1 MITTTTNDHN
11 WAQRR
16 FGGPDPGASP
26 RNVRDL
32 TSHAD
37 IVALLP
43 DPASAQSCL
52 DLADDAA
59 DAVHDRIA
67 AVHIGA
73 DPLAMLVSAE
83 EIELQM
89 LRDLEEG
96 STHERFER
104 VKRLFDEWK
113 LGAPHRQSLMLGD
126 FQGDL
131 RRCVTNVCRNAS
143 LVVTPYKGN
152 LDARDVFHNVLFY
165 EGKLVLVPPAS
176 GYRGRL
182 LDHVL
187 IGWKPHEHARRTM
200 VAARRW
206 LAAANRITVLCVDD
220 MPSRHYETTARE
232 ICRHLGVDAE
242 IVVTSS
248 AGRSVG
254 NTILDFGTSVNATCI
269 LIGAFKHGYLLE
281 LLLGRV
287 TYRLLSH
294 ANVPLLMSH

>member
-1 MITTTTNDHN
+1 MTTTTSDHQN
-11 WAQRR
+11 WSQGFNA
-16 FGGPDPGASP
+16 PSPGAAP

-32 TSHAD
+32 TQDAD
-37 IVALLP
+37 IIVLLP

-59 DAVHDRIA
+59 DAVQDSIA

-104 VKRLFDEWK
+104 VKRLFGEWK
-113 LGAPHRQSLMLGD
+113 LGAPHRQSLVLGD
-126 FQGDL
+126 CQGDL
-131 RRCVTNVCRNAS
+131 RRCVGDVCQNAS
-143 LVVTPYKGN
+143 LVITPYRGN
-152 LDARDVFHNVLFY
+152 LDARDVFHNVLFH
-165 EGKLVLVPPAS
+165 EGKLVLVPPTG

-187 IGWKPHEHARRTM
+187 IGWKPHDHARRTM

-206 LAAANRITVLCVDD
+206 LLAANRVTVLCVDD
-220 MPSRHYETTARE
+220 KPNRHYETTARE
-232 ICRHLGVDAE
+232 ICRQLGLDAE

-248 AGRSVG
+248 TGRSVG
-254 NTILDFGTSVNATCI
+254 NTILDFGASVNATCI

-294 ANVPLLMSH
+294 ATVPLLMSH

>member
-1 MITTTTNDHN
+1 MITTTTDHRN
-11 WAQRR
+11 QPQGFDAA
-16 FGGPDPGASP
+16 GAAP

-32 TSHAD
+32 TRHAD
-37 IVALLP
+37 IVVLLP
-43 DPASAQSCL
+43 DPTSAQSCL
-52 DLADDAA
+52 ELADDAA
-59 DAVHDRIA
+59 TAVQNSIA

-73 DPLAMLVSAE
+73 DPLAMLISAE

-104 VKRLFDEWK
+104 IKRLFDEWK
-113 LGAPHRQSLMLGD
+113 LGAPRRQNLMLGD

-131 RRCVTNVCRNAS
+131 RRCVGNVCRNAS
-143 LVVTPYKGN
+143 LVVTPYRGN
-152 LDARDVFHNVLFY
+152 LDARDAFHDVLFH
-165 EGKLVLVPPAS
+165 ENKLVLVPPAD
-176 GYRGRL
+176 GYRGHL

-187 IGWKPHEHARRTM
+187 IGWKPHDHARRTM
-200 VAARRW
+200 VAAQRW

-220 MPSRHYETTARE
+220 KPNRHYETTARE
-232 ICRHLGVDAE
+232 MCHQLGLEAE

-248 AGRSVG
+248 TGRSVG
-254 NTILDFGTSVNATCI
+254 NTILDFGVSVNATCI

-294 ANVPLLMSH
+294 ASVPLIMSH

>member
-1 MITTTTNDHN
+1 MITTTTDDRN
-11 WAQRR
+11 WLQG
-16 FGGPDPGASP
+16 FDGPDAGAAP
-26 RNVRDL
+26 HNVRDL
-32 TSHAD
+32 TEHAD

-59 DAVHDRIA
+59 DAVQDSIA

-104 VKRLFDEWK
+104 VKRLFDEWR
-113 LGAPHRQSLMLGD
+113 LSAPHRKSLVLGSC
-126 FQGDL
+126 QGDL
-131 RRCVTNVCRNAS
+131 RRCVGNVCRNAS
-143 LVVTPYKGN
+143 LVVTPYRGN
-152 LDARDVFHNVLFY
+152 LDARDAFHDVLFH
-165 EGKLVLVPPAS
+165 EGKLVLVPPAN
-176 GYRGRL
+176 GYRGHL

-187 IGWKPHEHARRTM
+187 IGWKPHDHARRTM

-206 LAAANRITVLCVDD
+206 LLAANRITVLCVDD
-220 MPSRHYETTARE
+220 KPNRHYETTATE
-232 ICRHLGVDAE
+232 ICRQLGLDAE

-248 AGRSVG
+248 TGRSVG

-294 ANVPLLMSH
+294 ATVPLLMSH

>member
-1 MITTTTNDHN
+1 MITTTTDGN
-11 WAQRR
+11 WSKGFNA
-16 FGGPDPGASP
+16 PDPAAVP

-32 TSHAD
+32 TEHAD
-37 IVALLP
+37 IVVLLP

-59 DAVHDRIA
+59 DAVQDSIA

-89 LRDLEEG
+89 LRDLDEG
-96 STHERFER
+96 SPHERFER
-104 VKRLFDEWK
+104 VKQLFDEWK
-113 LGAPHRQSLMLGD
+113 RSAPHRQSLVLGD
-126 FQGDL
+126 YQGDL
-131 RRCVTNVCRNAS
+131 RRCVGSVCRNAS
-143 LVVTPYKGN
+143 LVVTPYRGN
-152 LDARDVFHNVLFY
+152 LDARDVFHNVLFH
-165 EGKLVLVPPAS
+165 EGKLVLIPPAN

-187 IGWKPHEHARRTM
+187 IGWKPHDHARRTI

-206 LAAANRITVLCVDD
+206 LAAAGRITVLCVDD
-220 MPSRHYETTARE
+220 KPNRYYETTARE
-232 ICRHLGVDAE
+232 ICRQMGLDAE

-248 AGRSVG
+248 TGRSVG
-254 NTILDFGTSVNATCI
+254 NTILDFGASVNATCI
-269 LIGAFKHGYLLE
+269 LTGAFKHGYLLE

-294 ANVPLLMSH
+294 ATVPLMMSH

>member
-1 MITTTTNDHN
+1 LITTTTDDRN
-11 WAQRR
+11 WSKGFSASH
-16 FGGPDPGASP
+16 DGAAP

-37 IVALLP
+37 IVVLLP
-43 DPASAQSCL
+43 DPASAQTCL

-59 DAVHDRIA
+59 DAVQDNIA

-73 DPLAMLVSAE
+73 DPLSMLVSAE

-89 LRDLEEG
+89 MRDLEEG
-96 STHERFER
+96 STHERYEHVRQLFE
-104 VKRLFDEWK
+104 EWK
-113 LGAPHRQSLMLGD
+113 LHAPHRQDLMLGD
-126 FQGDL
+126 CQGDL
-131 RRCVTNVCRNAS
+131 RRCVSTVCRNAS
-143 LVVTPYKGN
+143 LVVTPYRGN
-152 LDARDVFHNVLFY
+152 LDARDAFHDVLFH

-176 GYRGRL
+176 GYRGHL

-187 IGWKPHEHARRTM
+187 VGWKPHDHARRTM
-200 VAARRW
+200 VAARPW

-220 MPSRHYETTARE
+220 KPNRHYEKSARE
-232 ICRHLGVDAE
+232 ICHQLGLDAE

-248 AGRSVG
+248 SGRSVG
-254 NTILDFGTSVNATCI
+254 NTILDFGTSTNATCI

-294 ANVPLLMSH
+294 ATIPLLMSH